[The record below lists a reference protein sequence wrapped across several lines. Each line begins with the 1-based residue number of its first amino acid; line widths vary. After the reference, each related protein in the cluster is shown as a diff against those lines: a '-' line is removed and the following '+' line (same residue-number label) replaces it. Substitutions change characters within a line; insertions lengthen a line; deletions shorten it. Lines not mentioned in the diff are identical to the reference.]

1 MLREIGRWRALAS
14 ACFALAVLALG
25 GFGLYEVAGR
35 QWRVQPTFHVRAR
48 FETISGVEAGHR
60 VRIQGIDAGVVARIV
75 PPSEPGGP
83 VELVLRLDQRLH
95 GLVRTDAV
103 ARIVSE
109 GLVGAKVIELTPGTA
124 GSAQVAELAMI
135 ASEKPVEMNDLMAQ
149 ATASLA
155 RLDAATTAAEQG
167 LAEVTAI
174 ANSIHKGEGSLGKL
188 VRDDS
193 LHTSLTELAHR
204 SEQTLTSLDENL
216 AALKETWPLSRYFE
230 RRAYQDRDRT
240 VFQPGSSRN
249 CRVLAADDLFE
260 LGRSVLTPVGQTRL
274 DEIARWCN
282 YAGRPTTQIVIAAY
296 TDDLS
301 NRERAEILTQE
312 QADSVRKYL
321 VAKHAIQSAGWFK
334 LRKVAAVGFGAHVP
348 RTLEAP
354 PAGAPSRRVEIILF
368 TPQT

>member
-1 MLREIGRWRALAS
+1 M
-14 ACFALAVLALG
+14 
-25 GFGLYEVAGR
+25 
-35 QWRVQPTFHVRAR
+35 
-48 FETISGVEAGHR
+48 
-60 VRIQGIDAGVVARIV
+60 
-75 PPSEPGGP
+75 
-83 VELVLRLDQRLH
+83 
-95 GLVRTDAV
+95 

-109 GLVGAKVIELTPGTA
+109 GLVGAKVIELTPGKA
-124 GSAQVAELAMI
+124 SSPQVAELSI
-135 ASEKPVEMNDLMAQ
+135 VASEKPVEMNDLMAQ
-149 ATASLA
+149 AAASLA

-260 LGRSVLTPVGQTRL
+260 VGRSVLTPVGQTRL
-274 DEIARWCN
+274 DEIARG
-282 YAGRPTTQIVIAAY
+282 ATMRGGRQ
-296 TDDLS
+296 
-301 NRERAEILTQE
+301 
-312 QADSVRKYL
+312 
-321 VAKHAIQSAGWFK
+321 
-334 LRKVAAVGFGAHVP
+334 LR
-348 RTLEAP
+348 
-354 PAGAPSRRVEIILF
+354 S
-368 TPQT
+368 